1 MWPFCYHQALRT
13 KRTHFLLKLKDRF
26 RYTCIKLFSRL
37 SFKNSA
43 EICVFSGLSF
53 KNPGEIRD
61 NPKPVTDS
69 WEITKSREPPGES
82 GRVGSY
88 GMIWTKDFFFF
99 CKSELWIIHQATYYN
114 TTNTTLLRMFFLRIL
129 YVSFSEVNEG
139 VRWVRSHR
147 LREKTCPF

>member
-82 GRVGSY
+82 ARVGSY
-88 GMIWTKDFFFF
+88 GMIWTKDFFSLE
-99 CKSELWIIHQATYYN
+99 KWTLNYTSSNILQHNKHNLVTYVFSTYS
-114 TTNTTLLRMFFLRIL
+114 LRKF
-129 YVSFSEVNEG
+129 
-139 VRWVRSHR
+139 
-147 LREKTCPF
+147 